1 MISER
6 FKQDAKDRFK
16 QLEWLIIGMAGTTL
30 GSLQIVHYIFFSTG
44 IQITI
49 LQTLLDWVFSMAII
63 TFLVHF
69 SFQQIGKFQE
79 EMIEKRDQANKAEKR
94 LQHIIDCTQDTIFL
108 IDPNNHFIYASKSIE
123 TMTGYPVED
132 ILNMNMAEIVNESDR
147 NFLLKQLSD
156 IKNLSGKHLYVD
168 LLHKDNRMI
177 PVELSFM
184 QIQLEGENT
193 AFQCLARDITERK
206 ETEKA
211 HMEKERYLK
220 AIATVGQT
228 IIGSKEEIPYKTILD
243 SLVDASE
250 SQQAFVLLN
259 SNNDSWKLF
268 TNKNQ
273 DNILINLNDMDDP
286 YIRGFIHS
294 DTENQADDDK
304 HNGNGNGNGNGH
316 GNGDGKKSDVNTLL
330 AESKNYSCDILPLLK
345 NDNSNKFTLPI
356 MVDDKLAGIIGFNRS
371 NNGPGY
377 KQSQL
382 NMIAIAAGMLSQ
394 AIERQH
400 THKELKHHFISLAS
414 VISKA
419 LFVLDPYTAIHQ
431 KRCAIMASKLGEE
444 LGLEKEKIEW
454 LHFGALLHDIGKVA
468 IPGTILSKP
477 GQLTTEEWAL
487 LRSHAKRGHELL
499 QDINLPDFVTD
510 MILYHHERLDGSGYP
525 FGISGDKLSL
535 EVKIL
540 SICDVVEAMS
550 SHRPYRP
557 ARTREEIC
565 TELEQG
571 KGIKY
576 DNSVID
582 IMLRMIEANE
592 IDLSG
597 VSATQIKKVE

>member
-1 MISER
+1 MTNER
-6 FKQDAKDRFK
+6 FKLDAKNRFK

-30 GSLQIVHYIFFSTG
+30 GSLQIVHYVFFSSG
-44 IQITI
+44 IEITI
-49 LQTLLDWVFSMAII
+49 LQTILDWVFSMAII

-69 SFQQIGKFQE
+69 SFQQIGRIQE
-79 EMIEKRDQANKAEKR
+79 ELIEKKEQATKAEKR

-108 IDPNNHFIYASKSIE
+108 INNKNQFTYASKSIQYI
-123 TMTGYPVED
+123 TGYSIEE
-132 ILNMNMAEIVNESDR
+132 ILNMNLAEIVSENDR
-147 NFLLKQLSD
+147 GFILKQLSD
-156 IKNLSGKHLYVD
+156 TRNLSGKHLYVD
-168 LLHKDNRMI
+168 LFHREKRLI

-184 QIQLEGENT
+184 EIKFEGENT
-193 AFQCLARDITERK
+193 TFQCLARDITERK

-211 HMEKERYLK
+211 HMEKEQYLK

-228 IIGSKEEIPYKTILD
+228 IIGSKEEIPYKSILD
-243 SLVDASE
+243 SLVDASDSE
-250 SQQAFVLLN
+250 QAFVLLN
-259 SNNDSWKLF
+259 GNDDSWKLF

-273 DNILINLNDMDDP
+273 DDVLVKLDNLNDP
-286 YIRGFIHS
+286 NIRGLIYNDPES
-294 DTENQADDDK
+294 ATNEAD
-304 HNGNGNGNGNGH
+304 HNGNGNGNGNGDSH
-316 GNGDGKKSDVNTLL
+316 NYGEINPLT
-330 AESKNYSCDILPLLK
+330 ASKNYNCDILPLLK

-371 NNGPGY
+371 NNSPAY

-394 AIERQH
+394 AIERQN
-400 THKELKHHFISLAS
+400 THKELKYHFISLAS

-419 LFVLDPYTAIHQ
+419 LFVVDPYTAIHQ
-431 KRCAIMASKLGEE
+431 KRCAIMASKLGQE
-444 LGLEKEKIEW
+444 LGLDKEKIDW

-499 QDINLPDFVTD
+499 QGINLPEFVTD

-525 FGISGDKLSL
+525 FGFTGDKLSI

-540 SICDVVEAMS
+540 SVCDVVEAMS

-557 ARTREEIC
+557 ARTREEIRG
-565 TELEQG
+565 ELIQG

-576 DNSVID
+576 DDSIID
-582 IMLRMIEANE
+582 IMLRMIDGNE
-592 IDLSG
+592 IELCD
-597 VSATQIKKVE
+597 VSATQIKKGE